1 MNKLLKSKWLRIN
14 VALAVGLLC
23 AVTGCVFLD
32 GYSIAQIGPDGKE
45 VYYAQA
51 GEEAT
56 FTVNGHIEARIQG
69 NDGVTTNFVFAMLV
83 PKDWEMPKYA
93 KVTYKTDLADDRE
106 KELPMVVMPSTSLPK
121 QGGGRTWAQCLMSEY
136 GVGPN
141 VLDDMEWVVFQTAQK
156 WTILN
161 NQDPTY
167 RIYVH
172 TKMGRKNL
180 KCKLGFFVN
189 HTDDGFGGGT
199 DHKKVTFASECFEV
213 VGGQGMTLDF
223 CNNHYN
229 KMSPMAALQNDYV
242 TLSFVGDA
250 ADNALAE
257 QGVVY
262 LQGRAYT
269 TDGKV
274 YAMTER
280 NANTLMRR
288 PNTLTK
294 TFTLTI
300 WPTGFFGVPNDEQID
315 HIEYWFCN
323 ADGTVT
329 ITQSDDNF
337 VQLGTPYPAEKEPFN
352 FVFACD

>member
-1 MNKLLKSKWLRIN
+1 MNNLLKSKWMRLN
-14 VALAVGLLC
+14 LALVGVLLC

-45 VYYAQA
+45 VYYAKA

-83 PKDWEMPKYA
+83 PKDWEMAKYA
-93 KVTYKTDLADDRE
+93 TVTYKTDLADDRE

-121 QGGGRTWAQCLMSEY
+121 QGGGRTWVQCLANEY

-156 WTILN
+156 WTIMN

-167 RIYVH
+167 RIFVR

-180 KCKLGFFVN
+180 KCKLGFFVS
-189 HTDDGFGGGT
+189 HTDDGFGDGT
-199 DHKKVTFASECFEV
+199 DHKKVVFANECFEV

-229 KMSPMAALQNDYV
+229 KVTPMAALQNDYV
-242 TLSFVGDA
+242 TISFIGDA
-250 ADNALAE
+250 ADNLLA
-257 QGVVY
+257 QSDMVY
-262 LQGRAYT
+262 LQGEAVT
-269 TDGKV
+269 TDGRV
-274 YAMTER
+274 YRVDNCNEK
-280 NANTLMRR
+280 TLMSQ
-288 PNTLTK
+288 PNKLTK
-294 TFTLTI
+294 TFQLTI
-300 WPTGFFGVPNDEQID
+300 WPCGFFGVPTDQQID
-315 HIEYWFCN
+315 HISYWFSN
-323 ADGTVT
+323 ADGSIV

-337 VQLGTPYPAEKEPFN
+337 VQQGTPYPTEKELFN
-352 FVFACD
+352 FVFSCE